1 MESPNSL
8 YNNINN
14 SSKDGLETEN
24 IVIPSNFL
32 ISTKE
37 IIARFPHNK
46 RVGHYLLGRKLGEGS
61 FAKVKEGL
69 HTLTGQKVA
78 IKVIDKKK
86 AKEDAYVSKNM
97 RREGKLLQMIIH
109 PNIIQ
114 LYELMETENSYYLV
128 TELCEGGDLMDYI
141 CARKYLSEVCTRKF
155 IRQIISAV
163 DYLHRIGILHR
174 DLKIENLLL
183 DKNLNIKLID
193 FGLSNYTKSELC
205 ITQCGSP
212 AYAAPELLAHK
223 KYGSKVDVWSIGVN
237 MYAML
242 TGNLPFTV
250 EPFNIKSLYNKM
262 MKNEMNAI
270 PEHLSKTGEEL
281 LRKLLNPDPL
291 KRISLK
297 EAMEHAWLNEGYANP
312 LKPFPYPNKPTE
324 EQVNPTILRYMNS
337 NMEFNVNEIAENIK
351 SNKPSSSLATY
362 YLLLNKVKTMLMKM
376 EPKKDKLKPRIETKP
391 VVKELKQIKTIV
403 QTIQQPGQPQQI
415 LGHTT
420 TTTTTTAT
428 ANSQSP
434 IPRTIKTQGANTTIS
449 TTITATNNQNTFT
462 LIRNKT
468 DMPNKYGGTRP
479 DKNVSPIPNST
490 TTTTTSVYT
499 SNSNNMNN
507 NNLNNAN
514 ISNTNPANTFA
525 GAIKNLT
532 QKYKTMHLNTSIE
545 TNHLTGSINTNLNNA
560 TGNAYNMTTINNT
573 SPNSNSISTST
584 SNNSFPYNKNN
595 NNTYLGNGH
604 MNSTLTGS
612 IDHGIN
618 NNTSNSGCEGNSS
631 NNSESLSLSD
641 ERQNMKNNFTNR
653 NSLNTTAATVA
664 NNNTTVT
671 PTLGKVTNITNAEW
685 TQMIKLNTGKTKSD
699 LNNNELNIST
709 NSNNCSKDQFTD
721 ASIIHLAQST
731 TNGIVSTQMPVIS
744 FPNSSSTSNGSFLT
758 NRLNKNPFMQK
769 ISSPITL
776 PAIDANNN
784 NNGDKSSSQ

>member
-270 PEHLSKTGEEL
+270 PEHLSKNGEDL
-281 LRKLLNPDPL
+281 LRKLLNPDPAR
-291 KRISLK
+291 RISLK
-297 EAMEHAWLNEGYANP
+297 EAMEHSWLNEGYANP

-324 EQVNPTILRYMNS
+324 EQVNPTIMRYMNS

-362 YLLLNKVKTMLMKM
+362 YLLLNKVKTMLLKM
-376 EPKKDKLKPRIETKP
+376 EPKGNKEKLKQQPRMESKP
-391 VVKELKQIKTIV
+391 VVKELKMIKTI
-403 QTIQQPGQPQQI
+403 QPPQHI
-415 LGHTT
+415 TVPSNNTT
-420 TTTTTTAT
+420 NAH
-428 ANSQSP
+428 SP
-434 IPRTIKTQGANTTIS
+434 IPRLQKPHTTPNQNTT
-449 TTITATNNQNTFT
+449 NQNTFT

-468 DMPNKYGGTRP
+468 DLPNNTTNKYNSRTSE
-479 DKNVSPIPNST
+479 KTVSPIP
-490 TTTTTSVYT
+490 TTTTSVYT
-499 SNSNNMNN
+499 NNTPINTN
-507 NNLNNAN
+507 TT
-514 ISNTNPANTFA
+514 STTNPANNNTFA

-532 QKYKTMHLNTSIE
+532 QKYKTMHLNTSID
-545 TNHLTGSINTNLNNA
+545 TNGSN
-560 TGNAYNMTTINNT
+560 NNT
-573 SPNSNSISTST
+573 HLNISPNSNSISN
-584 SNNSFPYNKNN
+584 SNSNHSFPYKNN
-595 NNTYLGNGH
+595 NNNYLNAGNGH
-604 MNSTLTGS
+604 NNTLNGS
-612 IDHGIN
+612 IDQSLNIN
-618 NNTSNSGCEGNSS
+618 NGNGNMNNSGCEGNSS
-631 NNSESLSLSD
+631 NNSESISLSD
-641 ERQNMKNNFTNR
+641 EHKSTNKSGLTNR
-653 NSLNTTAATVA
+653 NSINNLNTT
-664 NNNTTVT
+664 
-671 PTLGKVTNITNAEW
+671 PTIGKAPNGPTSEW
-685 TQMIKLNTGKTKSD
+685 TQLIKLNPSKTKSD
-699 LNNNELNIST
+699 LNNNDLNMSV
-709 NSNNCSKDQFTD
+709 NSNVNSKDQFNE
-721 ASIIHLAQST
+721 ASVIHLAPGSA
-731 TNGIVSTQMPVIS
+731 IVSTQMPVIS
-744 FPNSSSTSNGSFLT
+744 FPNSTTSTQNGNFTT
-758 NRLNKNPFMQK
+758 NHLSKQQPFMGQK
-769 ISSPITL
+769 MRSPITL
-776 PAIDANNN
+776 PAIDGS
-784 NNGDKSSSQ
+784 NGVDKSSAQ

>member
-14 SSKDGLETEN
+14 SSKDGLESEN

-270 PEHLSKTGEEL
+270 PEHLSKSGEEL
-281 LRKLLNPDPL
+281 LRKLLNPDPT

-297 EAMEHAWLNEGYANP
+297 EAMEHSWLNEGYANP

-324 EQVNPTILRYMNS
+324 DQVNPTILRYMNS

-362 YLLLNKVKTMLMKM
+362 YLLLNKVKTMLLKM
-376 EPKKDKLKPRIETKP
+376 EPKTKDKLKPRLDNKP
-391 VVKELKQIKTIV
+391 VVKELKQIKTI
-403 QTIQQPGQPQQI
+403 QPPQQQAN
-415 LGHTT
+415 TT
-420 TTTTTTAT
+420 
-428 ANSQSP
+428 QSP
-434 IPRTIKTQGANTTIS
+434 IPRNMKTTTGNTTANS
-449 TTITATNNQNTFT
+449 TGVTNQNTFT

-468 DMPNKYGGTRP
+468 DVPNKYTTRP
-479 DKNVSPIPNST
+479 SAEKTVSPIPTN
-490 TTTTTSVYT
+490 TTSVYT
-499 SNSNNMNN
+499 PATTGNSTNG
-507 NNLNNAN
+507 
-514 ISNTNPANTFA
+514 SSNPANTFA

-545 TNHLTGSINTNLNNA
+545 TNNLTGSINTHLNGNNTNTNNYNL
-560 TGNAYNMTTINNT
+560 TTINNT
-573 SPNSNSISTST
+573 SPNSNSISTSN
-584 SNNSFPYNKNN
+584 SNNSFPYNNN
-595 NNTYLGNGH
+595 NNKNTYLSAGVGNNTNGTINNTNNGH
-604 MNSTLTGS
+604 NNTLSSS
-612 IDHGIN
+612 IDHSLNINNIN

-631 NNSESLSLSD
+631 NNSESISLSD
-641 ERQNMKNNFTNR
+641 DHSKKSNLPNR
-653 NSLNTTAATVA
+653 NSINNLN
-664 NNNTTVT
+664 NT
-671 PTLGKVTNITNAEW
+671 PTLGKVANITNAEW
-685 TQMIKLNTGKTKSD
+685 TQMIKLNTKTKSD
-699 LNNNELNIST
+699 LNNNDLSMST
-709 NSNNCSKDQFTD
+709 NSNVNSKDQFNE
-721 ASIIHLAQST
+721 ASIIHLAQGA

-744 FPNSSSTSNGSFLT
+744 FPNSTTTTSNGNFIS
-758 NRLNKNPFMQK
+758 NRLSKSPFMGK
-769 ISSPITL
+769 LSSPITL
-776 PAIDANNN
+776 PAIDTN

>member
-14 SSKDGLETEN
+14 SSKDGLEPEN

-270 PEHLSKTGEEL
+270 PEHLSKSGEEL
-281 LRKLLNPDPL
+281 LRKLLNPDPA

-297 EAMEHAWLNEGYANP
+297 EAMEHPWLNEGYANP

-324 EQVNPTILRYMNS
+324 DQVNPTILRYMNS

-362 YLLLNKVKTMLMKM
+362 YLLLNKVKTMLLKM
-376 EPKKDKLKPRIETKP
+376 EPKNKEKLKPRLEIKP
-391 VVKELKQIKTIV
+391 AVKELKQIKTI
-403 QTIQQPGQPQQI
+403 QPPQQTNT
-415 LGHTT
+415 G
-420 TTTTTTAT
+420 
-428 ANSQSP
+428 NSQSP
-434 IPRTIKTQGANTTIS
+434 ITRSVKTQGSNNS
-449 TTITATNNQNTFT
+449 TTNGITNQNTFT

-468 DMPNKYGGTRP
+468 DVPNKYGTRP
-479 DKNVSPIPNST
+479 EKTVSPVP
-490 TTTTTSVYT
+490 TTTTSVYT
-499 SNSNNMNN
+499 
-507 NNLNNAN
+507 NATTTT
-514 ISNTNPANTFA
+514 SSSANPANTFA

-532 QKYKTMHLNTSIE
+532 QKYKTMHLNTSID
-545 TNHLTGSINTNLNNA
+545 TNNLSGSINTHLNN
-560 TGNAYNMTTINNT
+560 NYNLTTINNT
-573 SPNSNSISTST
+573 SPNSNSISTSN
-584 SNNSFPYNKNN
+584 SNNSFPYKNN
-595 NNTYLGNGH
+595 YLSSNNPTTNNTNGH
-604 MNSTLTGS
+604 NNTLSSS
-612 IDHGIN
+612 IDHSLNTNNIN

-631 NNSESLSLSD
+631 NNSESISLSD
-641 ERQNMKNNFTNR
+641 DHKNNKINLTNR
-653 NSLNTTAATVA
+653 NSINNLNT
-664 NNNTTVT
+664 T
-671 PTLGKVTNITNAEW
+671 PTLGKATNVTNAEW
-685 TQMIKLNTGKTKSD
+685 TQMVKLNTSKTKSD
-699 LNNNELNIST
+699 LNNNDLSMST
-709 NSNNCSKDQFTD
+709 NSNVNSKDQFNE
-721 ASIIHLAQST
+721 ASIIHLAQGP

-744 FPNSSSTSNGSFLT
+744 FPNSTTTTSNGNFIT
-758 NRLNKNPFMQK
+758 NRLNKSPFMQK
-769 ISSPITL
+769 LSSPITL
-776 PAIDANNN
+776 PAIDTN